1 MLILSFNHK
10 KTPISPVTKPFL
22 QGSALTFLFGLPSLL
37 LLHVQFAEQPA
48 LLLQDLVIDQHA
60 GGCLMFPQR

>member
-1 MLILSFNHK
+1 MSI
-10 KTPISPVTKPFL
+10 IKPFL
-22 QGSALTFLFGLPSLL
+22 QGWMLTFLFGLLPLL

-60 GGCLMFPQR
+60 GGGLMFPQG